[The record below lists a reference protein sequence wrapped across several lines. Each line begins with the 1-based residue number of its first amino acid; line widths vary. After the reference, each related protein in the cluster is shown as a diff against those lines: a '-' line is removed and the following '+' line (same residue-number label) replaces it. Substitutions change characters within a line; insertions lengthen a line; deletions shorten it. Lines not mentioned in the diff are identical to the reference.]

1 LDLKIKRNGAYIN
14 PLTYLQGIA
23 GGGGGTG
30 GNYAGKY
37 ASIIRSAAARF
48 GVSPALV
55 AGIIKQESK
64 FNPNARSPVGATG
77 LMQLMPATARAM
89 GVRNPRDPQ
98 QNIMGGTKYISQM
111 LRMFGG
117 NTKLGLA
124 AYNAGPGNVK
134 KYGGVPPFKETQNY
148 VRIVMA
154 NARAFGAQFGGARKY
169 KNGTGIGGH
178 PQDGPAVLGDGG
190 KNEPFMLPNGQLGL
204 SPNVSTL
211 FPDLPKGTMV
221 WSSLKE
227 FFKQYNPFPKKENKG
242 DGDTNN
248 GPSGDNS
255 PSINEFNDTPS
266 ISSSQKSLVYSPTI
280 TIQVTGKDD
289 AQDIESRVKQILEE
303 HYKKVNELMFDND

>member
-1 LDLKIKRNGAYIN
+1 LKIKRNGSYIN
-14 PLTYLQGIA
+14 PLTYLQGMA
-23 GGGGGTG
+23 GGGSVTG

-77 LMQLMPATARAM
+77 LMQLMPATSRAM
-89 GVRNPRDPQ
+89 GVKNPHNPQ

-154 NARAFGAQFGGARKY
+154 NARAFGAQFGGSRKY
-169 KNGTGIGGH
+169 KNGTNFHTGGN
-178 PQDGPAVLGDGG
+178 AILGDGG
-190 KNEPFMLPNGQLGL
+190 LNEPFMLPNGLLGI
-204 SPNVSTL
+204 SPNRSTL
-211 FPDLPKGTMV
+211 FPNLPVGTKV
-221 WSSLKE
+221 WPSLQDFGRKTAT
-227 FFKQYNPFPKKENKG
+227 
-242 DGDTNN
+242 DTNN
-248 GPSGDNS
+248 ASGEEAYS
-255 PSINEFNDTPS
+255 TSETS
-266 ISSSQKSLVYSPTI
+266 ESSQTIVNFNPTI
-280 TIQVTGKDD
+280 NINGGGEEDKK
-289 AQDIESRVKQILEE
+289 SVKQQVDEAMQE
-303 HYKKVNELMFDND
+303 QFKKLKELLGL